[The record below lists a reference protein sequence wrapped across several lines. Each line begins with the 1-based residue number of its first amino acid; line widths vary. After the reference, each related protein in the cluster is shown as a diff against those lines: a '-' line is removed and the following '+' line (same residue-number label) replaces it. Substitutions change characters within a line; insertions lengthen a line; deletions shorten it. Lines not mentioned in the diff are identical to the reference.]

1 MKYLVFT
8 LLIFLVIGCTNKSG
22 TPAGIFGKEKMQA
35 IMWDIIRAEAFTDQ
49 FIKKDSSKNVFQEN
63 MKLQNAIFSIHK
75 VTRSEYYKSYDYY
88 ISHTD
93 LIRGVLDSMSAKAD
107 RDRGELYPQN
117 PEIYQI
123 EKFSM
128 LFPVVAVGQFK
139 YPFNP
144 FLYST
149 KKQGQFNRY

>member
-93 LIRGVLDSMSAKAD
+93 LIRVVLDSMSAKAD
-107 RDRGELYPQN
+107 REKFELFRPI
-117 PEIYQI
+117 EITRPI

-128 LFPVVAVGQFK
+128 LKKAEVVGQFN
-139 YPFNP
+139 YYFNP
-144 FLYST
+144 FLYSS
-149 KKQGQFNRY
+149 KK